1 MSSIGL
7 LGKLLAPTFP
17 IEIELTIDTLQR
29 LSLGGFV
36 ISMVNVVPIIGLY
49 FFYLYLNRFILINS
63 TQLNSSQ
70 TTTAKKSY
78 Q

>member
-36 ISMVNVVPIIGLY
+36 ISMVNVVPIIGLS
-49 FFYLYLNRFILINS
+49 FFTCISIDLS
-63 TQLNSSQ
+63 
-70 TTTAKKSY
+70 
-78 Q
+78 

>member
-36 ISMVNVVPIIGLY
+36 ISMVNVVPIIGLS
-49 FFYLYLNRFILINS
+49 FLPVS
-63 TQLNSSQ
+63 
-70 TTTAKKSY
+70 
-78 Q
+78 